1 MEKPEPFITKTEM
14 ARRHIQSMI
23 LGGAVGPGDRI
34 TTREVSDALGIS
46 ETPIREAIRSLAS
59 EGWLDVQS
67 HIGAVVQG
75 LRIEQIR
82 EISALR
88 GSICGLAIELGAP
101 NFTAKRLAQIDR
113 NIEEYS
119 QALETGDY
127 QRVLETNYE
136 FHLLLCDNPQSP
148 WCRRLL
154 ENMHGLMSAQR
165 HGIAPN
171 HLRLTEALE
180 EHKRIRDMLR
190 AANFAG
196 AADMVKQHEKNTG
209 DFLIETI
216 RERSG
221 GAGRGS
227 PDTEPAADR

>member
-1 MEKPEPFITKTEM
+1 MEKPEPYMTKTEM

-34 TTREVSDALGIS
+34 TTREVSNALGIS

-88 GSICGLAIELGAP
+88 GSICGLAIELGTP

-119 QALETGDY
+119 KALETGNY

-171 HLRLTEALE
+171 DLRLTEALE

-196 AADMVKQHEKNTG
+196 AAEMVKQHEKNTG
-209 DFLIETI
+209 DFLIEMI

-221 GAGRGS
+221 TAGPGM
-227 PDTEPAADR
+227 PDTEPVAKI